1 MTLEEVAIHH
11 KVNPNSLNTKDD
23 ALKIGIKSVK
33 ELVQIM
39 EKRQVDRETINDIKR
54 LGLFFQ
60 DVTQTTS

>member
-23 ALKIGIKSVK
+23 ALKVGIKSIQQLVK
-33 ELVQIM
+33 IM
-39 EKRQVDRETINDIKR
+39 ESRQTDRQTINDIKK

-60 DVTQTTS
+60 DVTLSSM